1 MSCFGF
7 INHKQLIVTRTGALM
22 KTRMDF
28 NPYINPYQTPY
39 QTMKQEIDKKTIYP
53 GLPTGATRGELL
65 MLIDV
70 LQNDLL
76 QIKRQQASLQARID
90 KSGIPY

>member
-1 MSCFGF
+1 
-7 INHKQLIVTRTGALM
+7 M
-22 KTRMDF
+22 KTQMPF
-28 NPYINPYQTPY
+28 NPYANPYQSPY

-70 LQNDLL
+70 LQNDLV
-76 QIKRQQASLQARID
+76 QIKRNQAAMQARLD
-90 KSGIPY
+90 KSGIPR